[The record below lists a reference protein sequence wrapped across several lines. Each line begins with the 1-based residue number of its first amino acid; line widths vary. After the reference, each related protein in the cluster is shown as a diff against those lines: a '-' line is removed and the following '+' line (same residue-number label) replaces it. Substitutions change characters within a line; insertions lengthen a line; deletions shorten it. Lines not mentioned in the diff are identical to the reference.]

1 MGAASIQ
8 RPSCGNA
15 VATPMGPQGGPSRW
29 LTTRCAL
36 RAQRSC
42 VVRSAPCPVVE
53 DDTSGFDS
61 LTRGS
66 NTRAYYQRRSP
77 RSVSRPLRERKA
89 AEESGAGS
97 DPSRRPLSLR
107 PRPRTPSNED
117 RKRWL
122 CSNGRADLAAPRT
135 ALWGCRLSRVVG
147 PLALIRRR
155 ATARDVQL
163 IVCRGCD
170 PRTTF
175 LRSLR
180 SSAVGPTRSSG
191 CRRRADRPNEPAVN
205 PARSP
210 GGRPPR
216 FRNPRCRPG

>member
-1 MGAASIQ
+1 MGATSIQ

-66 NTRAYYQRRSP
+66 NTRGLLPTQVTAFG
-77 RSVSRPLRERKA
+77 VSAPLRERKA

-135 ALWGCRLSRVVG
+135 ALWGCRLARVVG

-155 ATARDVQL
+155 STARDVQL
-163 IVCRGCD
+163 IACRGCD

-180 SSAVGPTRSSG
+180 SSAVGPRVL
-191 CRRRADRPNEPAVN
+191 D
-205 PARSP
+205 
-210 GGRPPR
+210 
-216 FRNPRCRPG
+216 